1 MKILIFG
8 GAGFIGHHLVNHLQK
23 DHQICVYDNFT
34 LFGIENETIKQKI
47 ISSRIQH
54 WKNVT
59 TINGSILERSKIDS
73 LYSNFQPD
81 VVINLA
87 SYPRVSLVEKYP
99 TVASETMITGL
110 VNTFSY
116 KPKKYILFSSSNVYG
131 NYQDDADE
139 NSLCSPINLYGSLKL
154 TQEKLLEAITRDSV
168 DYIIFRPICVFG
180 DYDIADR
187 LMPKFIKSALQDHDI
202 FYAQDSTTDITYV
215 KDLVNAVDLSLNKE
229 IKNETFNISSE
240 HTLTIKEIA
249 ESITK
254 FYNSKSKIIPVN
266 REKYFPNRGRLN
278 IEKIKAKGYSSQF
291 DLRKALKDINHT
303 TIL

>member
-73 LYSNFQPD
+73 LYSDFQPD

-187 LMPKFIKSALQDHDI
+187 LMPKFIKSALQDQDI

-215 KDLVNAVDLSLNKE
+215 KDLVNAVDLTLNKE

-291 DLRKALKDINHT
+291 DLPKALKDINHT
-303 TIL
+303 SIL